1 MLSLRLLDILL
12 LLLGSVLLMV
22 PLMGMRGRVL
32 VLVVMLRSVVRPIV
46 CLWRIPI
53 LVFVLPP
60 VVVCRTGHHCRRS
73 MLPL

>member
-1 MLSLRLLDILL
+1 MLSLRLLDI

-32 VLVVMLRSVVRPIV
+32 MLVVMLRRVVGPIV
-46 CLWRIPI
+46 CLGRIAI

-60 VVVCRTGHHCRRS
+60 VVVGRTGHHCRRL

>member
-1 MLSLRLLDILL
+1 MLSLRLLDI

-32 VLVVMLRSVVRPIV
+32 VLVVMLRRVVGPIV
-46 CLWRIPI
+46 CLGRIAI

-60 VVVCRTGHHCRRS
+60 VVVGRTGHHCRRS